1 MRSEG
6 QDFRLLVGPEPFDPV
21 ELAQESAAAGARAT
35 VVQVAASLSEPDI
48 ARLKAAYGL
57 RLDRF
62 IPNLAYLERLDT
74 ATADRVRADFLVRA
88 VTPFP
93 QGSKLSPDIPA
104 TGPLDLVAVLFDDSD
119 ADAVT
124 AALTT
129 IGAHDIATVDGRAFG
144 GRLRLRLTLDD
155 AAKVAQVAALEDVT
169 WLEPVPAIVD
179 ADVPSAQTTQSGD
192 PARGT
197 IWAHDLHGEGQVIQ
211 VIERGT
217 LDLNHC
223 FFADAAPNKP
233 GPGHRKVRELFN
245 PRGAPPRDHFMK
257 VAGIA
262 AGDELGNSGQ
272 HQDRGGAWA
281 AKIVGHDA
289 NLILAPPDKT
299 SPDKDRRPRSLQE
312 LLEDGRGAGATIH
325 NLSWSTNIR
334 YDVAARDLDAFCLAR
349 EEQVVIVAGENTGV
363 SPKNAS
369 PSVAFNALCVAAARA
384 HPDHM
389 TRGSGVDG
397 PSFDGRRKPELMAVG
412 CDIRTSV
419 LPPTPS
425 TGLYCDT
432 AVQARCHT
440 SFATPNVSAAAAL
453 VRQYFTQGWYPKGRP
468 VDGNRIPSPSG
479 ALIRAVLLNA
489 TVDMSGH
496 PGYPTDTEGW
506 GLIQLDRTLFFDGA
520 GASTRSMV
528 AIDIPSRAG
537 LRMAENRTYR
547 FFVHDA
553 HEPLKITF
561 VWANRPPS
569 ENQTT
574 PTVQTIRFEVEDP
587 AGNLYAGN
595 DFDVPSGFSRQR
607 KTSPPVPPDITNNVQ
622 MVVLPSPVIG
632 TWMIRLRPFLNL
644 DTQGYALVI
653 SGGVI

>member
-6 QDFRLLVGPEPFDPV
+6 QDFRLLVGPEPFDPMRV
-21 ELAQESAAAGARAT
+21 EPAAAAGPRAT
-35 VVQVAASLSEPDI
+35 VVQVAALLSGPDI
-48 ARLKAAYGL
+48 VRLKAAYGL

-62 IPNLAYLERLDT
+62 IPNLAYLERLDA

-88 VTPFP
+88 VAPLP
-93 QGSKLSPDIPA
+93 QASKLSPDIPA

-169 WLEPVPAIVD
+169 WIEPVPVIVD

-197 IWAHDLHGEGQVIQ
+197 IWAHDLHGEDQVIQ

-217 LDLNHC
+217 LDLNHR
-223 FFADAAPNKP
+223 FFADVAPNRP
-233 GPGHRKVRELFN
+233 GPGHRKIRELFN
-245 PRGAPPRDHFMK
+245 PRGATPRDHFMK

-262 AGDELGNSGQ
+262 AGNELGNSGN

-299 SPDKDRRPRSLQE
+299 SPDRNRRPRSLQE
-312 LLEDGRGAGATIH
+312 LLEDGRGAGATVH
-325 NLSWSTNIR
+325 NISWSTNIR

-369 PSVAFNALCVAAARA
+369 PSVAFNALCVAAAKA
-384 HPDHM
+384 FPDQM
-389 TRGSGVDG
+389 SRGSGVDG
-397 PSFDGRRKPELMAVG
+397 PSFDGRRKPEVMAVG
-412 CDIRTSV
+412 CGIRTSV

-425 TGLYCDT
+425 TGLYSDT
-432 AVQARCHT
+432 EVQTRCST

-453 VRQYFTQGWYPKGRP
+453 VRQYFNQGFYPKGRP
-468 VDGNRIPSPSG
+468 VEGNRNPSPSG

-506 GLIQLDRTLFFDGA
+506 GLIQLDQTLFFENGA
-520 GASTRSMV
+520 RSMI

-537 LRMAENRTYR
+537 LRLAETRTYR
-547 FFVHDA
+547 FNVHDA
-553 HEPLKITF
+553 REPLKITF
-561 VWANRPPS
+561 VWVNRPPS
-569 ENQTT
+569 EGQTT
-574 PTVQTIRFEVEDP
+574 PTVQAIRFEVEDP